1 VTAHLFAPLR
11 GSAVVVIGGS
21 SGIGH
26 EIARQ
31 ARALG
36 ATLTITGR
44 DPNQLANS
52 AEVLGGVQT
61 ALLDAHDET
70 ALEQFFTGLN
80 MVDHIVSMVGDSMA
94 GGFLTTTPQTM
105 RHVLHSKFWTNW
117 MIGRHAAN
125 KLHAGGSVTFTAGT
139 GGRAQDV
146 SATYVANL
154 ALGALVAGL
163 AFEMAPDQRVNAVA
177 PTFMG
182 THTSFWKGVPAN
194 ELERQQAGFSEHVPL
209 KRVGTVDEVASA
221 YIHLMT
227 NTFITGQVLAVDGGV
242 MLDK

>member
-1 VTAHLFAPLR
+1 VTGHLSTLR

-21 SGIGH
+21 SGIGQ

-31 ARALG
+31 AQALG
-36 ATLTITGR
+36 AALTITGR
-44 DPNQLANS
+44 DPDRLAT
-52 AEVLGGVQT
+52 AAKKLGEVQT
-61 ALLDAHDET
+61 VLLDAHDET
-70 ALEQFFTGLN
+70 ALEHFFHELDA
-80 MVDHIVSMVGDSMA
+80 VDHIVSMVGDSMA

-117 MIGRHAAN
+117 LIGRYAATS
-125 KLHAGGSVTFTAGT
+125 LRAGGSLTFTTGT
-139 GGRAQDV
+139 GARAHDA

-154 ALGALVAGL
+154 GLGALVAGL
-163 AFEMAPDQRVNAVA
+163 AFEMAPHQRVNAVA

-182 THTSFWKGVPAN
+182 THTAFWKDMPAS
-194 ELERQQAGFSEHVPL
+194 ELDQRHAGFSERVPL
-209 KRVGTVDEVASA
+209 KRVGTVEEVASA

-242 MLDK
+242 MLDN

>member
-1 VTAHLFAPLR
+1 MTAEQSAALR

-31 ARALG
+31 AQTLG
-36 ATLTITGR
+36 AELTITGR
-44 DPNQLANS
+44 DASRLATS
-52 AEVLGGVQT
+52 AQELGGIQT

-70 ALEQFFTGLN
+70 ALEHFFTGLHPAA
-80 MVDHIVSMVGDSMA
+80 HIVSMVGDSMT

-117 MIGRHAAN
+117 MIGRYAATI
-125 KLHAGGSVTFTAGT
+125 LQPGGSLTFTAGT
-139 GGRAQDV
+139 GARAHDA

-154 ALGALVAGL
+154 GLGALVAGL
-163 AFEMAPDQRVNAVA
+163 AFEMAPGQRVNAVA

-182 THTSFWKGVPAN
+182 THTAFWTDIPTS
-194 ELERQQAGFSEHVPL
+194 ELEQQQAGFSQLVPL
-209 KRVGTVDEVASA
+209 KRVATVEEVAST

>member
-1 VTAHLFAPLR
+1 VTAEQSAALR

-31 ARALG
+31 AQALG
-36 ATLTITGR
+36 AVLTITGR
-44 DPNQLANS
+44 DASKLATS
-52 AEVLGGVQT
+52 AQKLGGIQT

-70 ALEQFFTGLN
+70 ALEHFFTGLHPAA
-80 MVDHIVSMVGDSMA
+80 HIVSMVGDSMT
-94 GGFLTTTPQTM
+94 GGYLTTTPQTM

-117 MIGRHAAN
+117 MIGRYAATT
-125 KLHAGGSVTFTAGT
+125 LQPGGSLTFTAGT
-139 GGRAQDV
+139 GARAHDA
-146 SATYVANL
+146 SATHVANL
-154 ALGALVAGL
+154 GLGALVAGL
-163 AFEMAPDQRVNAVA
+163 AFEMAPGQRVNAVA

-182 THTSFWKGVPAN
+182 THTAFWTDIPTS
-194 ELERQQAGFSEHVPL
+194 ELEQQQAGFSELVPL
-209 KRVGTVDEVASA
+209 KRVATVEEVAST